1 MNFRKLLIRL
11 IINALALV
19 ITATVL
25 PGIVVTDALL
35 PLLGVALIFS
45 IVNALV
51 KPILMLLTCPAV
63 ILTLGLFILVINGL
77 ILQLTAYFAGDWFNV
92 VGFGAAFFGGIILA
106 LVNMVLEG
114 LIGADDEKPSK
125 KTKRE

>member
-1 MNFRKLLIRL
+1 MNFRNLLIRL

-19 ITATVL
+19 ITATLL
-25 PGIVVTDALL
+25 PGIVVTDALV

-92 VGFGAAFFGGIILA
+92 AGFGSAFFGGIILA

-114 LIGADDEKPSK
+114 LIGADDEKPGK
-125 KTKRE
+125 KAKRD